1 MPVPTSVERKNA
13 AARRLDKKS
22 RMRNDSGR
30 AGARDDVT
38 RLVINCAFGSLHEA
52 AERVVRGRRAQCSA
66 YAPLW
71 ISGRRPGHNSCH
83 RWAALS
89 LRPPGRDLA
98 VAPMKG
104 RSRPGGTRAAGGE
117 EWHAGGRRSLPFRD
131 RCDAAHTCSVEETI
145 GRRRR
150 RRRRCSS
157 RFCRHCRRRRRRRR
171 RRFCRGTIIDHNVW
185 HCNATHTHTHTPA
198 THPPPTIVRRLLR
211 ALQAPA
217 SLTATLLVLQLCTL
231 RRLLGVTRKLSTSV
245 LCLHSW

>member
-1 MPVPTSVERKNA
+1 MLADCLRGLRIKRRLVLYATDAAVCRSQRASSVKNA
-13 AARRLDKKS
+13 AVRRLDKKS

-52 AERVVRGRRAQCSA
+52 AERVVSGRRAQCSA

-131 RCDAAHTCSVEETI
+131 RCDAAHTCSVQETI

-185 HCNATHTHTHTPA
+185 HCNATHTHTHRPRTH
-198 THPPPTIVRRLLR
+198 HPPSSVACSVHCKRLPL
-211 ALQAPA
+211 
-217 SLTATLLVLQLCTL
+217 
-231 RRLLGVTRKLSTSV
+231 
-245 LCLHSW
+245 